1 MSPTPLKFGLPPLSP
16 TTMAVASL
24 SLAAVLFVSTQIV
37 SHHLL
42 RGARADLTDRHLYS
56 IAPATRAVL
65 AGIREP
71 ITLRFYYSKR
81 LGEEL
86 PGFGVFADRVR
97 ELLEEIAA
105 DSAGKVKLEVYDPR
119 PFTPEEDRA
128 TAYGLQPVPVDQSG
142 ETVYF
147 GLVGIN
153 TTDDEQVIPFF
164 QPEQEPFLHY
174 DLTKLIY
181 ALANP
186 DKPTLGIIE
195 GLPLAGGPNMQGQMD
210 PPWFIHDEIES
221 VFKVLPLGATTTAI
235 DPKAVPALMVVHP
248 QNLPAPTQ
256 YAIDQYVLAGG
267 KALVM
272 VDPFSE
278 AQQEAMGGRGEDFSS
293 NPKALLHAWGVEMDD
308 GLLAG
313 DARAA
318 RRVQVRGGNGQPMA
332 ADYLLWLQLRE
343 GAFAPNDPATQDLQL
358 INMASAG
365 VLHAVPGATTHF
377 TPVLHTSAQS
387 QKIAASEI
395 KLFPDPAKLLRD
407 FKPSGEQLTLAAR
420 LTGPAKTAFPDGPP
434 KADGATAQA
443 APDTPA
449 PERPAQLMESTRP
462 IDVLVVADTDML
474 NDSAWVQVQNFFG
487 KRRPVPVSS
496 NANFVVS
503 ALENLA
509 GAPDLSSLRG
519 QGLSTRPFT
528 VIEDLRRSAEAQ
540 YRETEQSLQ
549 KELQDAQGRLK
560 ELQSGKSAGNTGV
573 AVLSAD
579 QRQEL
584 DRFES
589 RVLEIRSQLRR
600 VQLALREDIE
610 ALSGRL
616 QFINIAL
623 VPLLAAVAALGLGLT
638 RRNRRARR
646 DGQVT

>member
-1 MSPTPLKFGLPPLSP
+1 MSPTPPKFGLPPLSP
-16 TTMAVASL
+16 TTTAVAGL

-37 SHHLL
+37 SHHAL
-42 RGARADLTDRHLYS
+42 RGARADLTARHLYS

-128 TAYGLQPVPVDQSG
+128 TAYGLQPVPVDQTG

-186 DKPTLGIIE
+186 DKPTLGVIE

-235 DPKAVPALMVVHP
+235 DPKAIPALMVVHP

-365 VLHAVPGATTHF
+365 VLHAVPGATTQF
-377 TPVLHTSAQS
+377 TPVLHTSVQS

-434 KADGATAQA
+434 KAESDADTAQ
-443 APDTPA
+443 PA
-449 PERPAQLMESTRP
+449 PGAPAQRMESAGP
-462 IDVLVVADTDML
+462 INVLVIADTDML

-496 NANFVVS
+496 NANFILS

-528 VIEDLRRSAEAQ
+528 VIEDLRRSAEAR

-560 ELQSGKSAGNTGV
+560 ELQSGKSAGNTG
-573 AVLSAD
+573 ADVLSTD

-589 RVLEIRSQLRR
+589 RILEIRSQLRR

-623 VPLLAAVAALGLGLT
+623 IPLLAAVAALGLGLT

-646 DGQVT
+646 DGHVA